1 MRRAAT
7 HAVSPAPEKRVT
19 RADASSEH
27 QVALSELEVDV
38 GAEVI
43 ARVEDARQGVGDP
56 ILPLGRGAGGQRG
69 LDLGLGQAEALLRD
83 GVQRRGG
90 TGEQLERVIDLRF
103 GEPQQSALHV
113 DALVAEAA
121 GDC

>member
-7 HAVSPAPEKRVT
+7 HAVSPAPKKRVT
-19 RADASSEH
+19 RSDVSSEH

-43 ARVEDARQGVGDP
+43 ARVEDARQGVGDA
-56 ILPLGRGAGGQRG
+56 ILLLGRRAGGQRG
-69 LDLGLGQAEALLRD
+69 LDFGLGQAEALLRQ
-83 GVQRRGG
+83 GMQRRGG
-90 TGEQLERVIDLRF
+90 GSR
-103 GEPQQSALHV
+103 
-113 DALVAEAA
+113 AA